1 MIVNI
6 IIFVFG
12 LIIGSFLNVCIWRL
26 PRGRSI
32 FFPGSHCPKCKT
44 AIKWYDNIP
53 LVSYM
58 ILRGQCRKCGD
69 PIFWRYPL
77 VEFLTAVLFLASNL
91 IHPEAYFNLFFI
103 SSLIVAFFS
112 DLETGIIPD
121 EIAYLGI
128 PLGLLYAAMR
138 GSVGDSAL
146 GVALGLAL
154 LLAVQKTGEFIYKKE
169 ALGGGDIK
177 LAMLFGAFLGWQYLL
192 LALFLGYLFGALEAV
207 ALMALKLKKTGD
219 YIAFGPAL
227 CLGAL
232 VALFWGQPII
242 MWYLS
247 Q

>member
-1 MIVNI
+1 MLVNI

-26 PRGRSI
+26 PRGQSI
-32 FFPGSHCPKCKT
+32 FFPASHCPKCKT
-44 AIKWYDNIP
+44 PIKWYDNIP
-53 LVSYM
+53 LISFL
-58 ILRGQCRKCGD
+58 ILRGQCRKCGA
-69 PIFWRYPL
+69 PISWRYPL
-77 VEFLTAVLFLASNL
+77 IELSTAGLFLTASL
-91 IHPEAYFNLFFI
+91 IRPEAYFDLFFI
-103 SSLIVAFFS
+103 SALIVAFFS

-128 PLGLLYAAMR
+128 PLGLLSAAMIGR
-138 GSVGDSAL
+138 VGDAAI
-146 GVALGLAL
+146 GVALGLGL
-154 LLAVQKTGEFIYKKE
+154 LLAVQRLGEFIYKKE

-207 ALMALKLKKTGD
+207 ALLSLKLKKTGD

-232 VALFWGQPII
+232 VALYWGQPII
-242 MWYLS
+242 EWYLS
-247 Q
+247 R

>member
-1 MIVNI
+1 MLVNI

-26 PRGRSI
+26 PRGQSI

-44 AIKWYDNIP
+44 PIKWYDNIP
-53 LVSYM
+53 LLSFM
-58 ILRGQCRKCGD
+58 ILRGQCRKCGN
-69 PIFWRYPL
+69 PIAWRYPL
-77 VEFLTAVLFLASNL
+77 VELLTALLFLAANL
-91 IHPEAYFNLFFI
+91 IHPEAYFNLFFV
-103 SSLIVAFFS
+103 SALIVAFFS

-128 PLGLLYAAMR
+128 PLGLLYAAMT

-192 LALFLGYLFGALEAV
+192 LALFLGYIFGALEAV
-207 ALMALKLKKTGD
+207 ALLALKFKKTGD